1 MIDELDD
8 GLDDHLVMVGYHGSK
23 VPVKFQGSELFSV
36 SNQDDDANIEC
47 YHIWKLYKT
56 AGGYRVLDI
65 YVDGIKD
72 IKNTQLSGEMSASAL
87 SCLCPVVVDRAIQ
100 DGILTIDEV
109 AIDVERWDEMKEEM

>member
-1 MIDELDD
+1 MTDELDD

-47 YHIWKLYKT
+47 YHIWRLYKT

-65 YVDGIKD
+65 YVDEVKE
-72 IKNTQLSGEMSASAL
+72 IKNTQLSGEVSPGDL
-87 SCLCPVVVDRAIQ
+87 SCLCPVIVDRAIQ

>member
-1 MIDELDD
+1 MTDELDD

-36 SNQDDDANIEC
+36 STQDDDANIEC
-47 YHIWKLYKT
+47 YHIWRLYKT

-65 YVDGIKD
+65 YVDEVKD

-109 AIDVERWDEMKEEM
+109 VIDVERWDEMKEEM

>member
-23 VPVKFQGSELFSV
+23 VPVKFRGSELFSV

-47 YHIWKLYKT
+47 YHIWKIYKT

-65 YVDGIKD
+65 YVDGVKEIRN
-72 IKNTQLSGEMSASAL
+72 IQLSGEVSAGDL
-87 SCLCPVVVDRAIQ
+87 SCLSPVVVDRAIR

>member
-65 YVDGIKD
+65 YVDEVKD
-72 IKNTQLSGEMSASAL
+72 IKNTQLSGEMSVSAL
-87 SCLCPVVVDRAIQ
+87 SCLYPVVVDRAVQ